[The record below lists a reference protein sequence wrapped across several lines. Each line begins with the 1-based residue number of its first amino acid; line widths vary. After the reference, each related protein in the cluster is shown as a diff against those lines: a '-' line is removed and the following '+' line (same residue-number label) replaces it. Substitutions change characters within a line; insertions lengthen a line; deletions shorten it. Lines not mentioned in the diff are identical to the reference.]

1 MQKLLFL
8 EKEPKNGVKTVSLDS
23 SKNLAG
29 AGAILIVAGEAGAV
43 GGALAGVGFFGVAC
57 GVVVLVGAVLG
68 LMGLIG
74 LSKFYREKSLST
86 NSLYSFIAVIVGV
99 VAAVLALVYVVFSTS
114 TLTNLLHELYPTWN
128 GSWSTISSFTGTKAD
143 TSNVTRGTEL
153 AVAGAVFGVNAIM
166 WAFLVV
172 ASFFANRF
180 LKSLAAKTGVTLFST
195 AALVLIIGALLSII
209 FIGYVI
215 VWVAVVLAA
224 FAFFQTQP
232 RQEQPPPVTV
242 SPMSSTPTP
251 V

>member
-1 MQKLLFL
+1 M
-8 EKEPKNGVKTVSLDS
+8 SLDS

-29 AGAILIVAGEAGAV
+29 AGAILIVVGAAAAI
-43 GGALAGVGFFGVAC
+43 GGTLAGVGFLSVAC
-57 GVVVLVGAVLG
+57 GVIVLVGAILG
-68 LMGLIG
+68 LVGLGG
-74 LSKFYREKSLST
+74 LSKVYQEKGLYN
-86 NSLYSFIAVIVGV
+86 NSLYSFIAVIAGV
-99 VAAVLALVYVVFSTS
+99 VVAVLALVYVVFFTS

-128 GSWSTISSFTGTKAD
+128 GSWSTISSFVGTKAD
-143 TSNVTRGTEL
+143 RSNLTRGTEL
-153 AVAGAVFGVNAIM
+153 AVAGALFGVNAVM

-215 VWVAVVLAA
+215 IWIAVVLLAW
-224 FAFFQTQP
+224 AFFQIQP
-232 RQEQPPPVTV
+232 KQEQPPQATPL
-242 SPMSSTPTP
+242 PQPSTPTP